1 MLETIL
7 DTVYACTQ
15 AMTMK
20 RRTTGQLP
28 ALARSNWNAVDEMS
42 ELDEDSLMEEKAAQL
57 KILKHGEHQSHP
69 LSLVRK
75 YWGFCCWHFIVGD
88 IVMLVTDRLFSRFI
102 MQLLIYIV
110 PDGTWI

>member
-1 MLETIL
+1 MLEPIL

-42 ELDEDSLMEEKAAQL
+42 ELDEDGLMEEKAAQL

-75 YWGFCCWHFIVGD
+75 YTCLTCDVGD
-88 IVMLVTDRLFSRFI
+88 KLVIFRSI

-110 PDGTWI
+110 RDGTWI

>member
-1 MLETIL
+1 MTGPLTRFWEFFFTKIYARNVIIDLNTAIIQTWRVAETIL

-28 ALARSNWNAVDEMS
+28 VLARSNWNTVNEMS

-69 LSLVRK
+69 LSLVR
-75 YWGFCCWHFIVGD
+75 
-88 IVMLVTDRLFSRFI
+88 
-102 MQLLIYIV
+102 
-110 PDGTWI
+110 